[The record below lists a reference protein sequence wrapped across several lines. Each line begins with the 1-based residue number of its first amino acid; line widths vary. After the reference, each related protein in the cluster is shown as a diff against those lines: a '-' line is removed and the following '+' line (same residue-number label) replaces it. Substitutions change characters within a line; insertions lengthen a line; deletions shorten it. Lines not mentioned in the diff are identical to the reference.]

1 MKSKLAK
8 IVIDVV
14 LTFMFLLMASIII
27 NWIAGLIFGT
37 DSRGNADFNG
47 GVLFAITVA
56 LSLGF
61 AYWFYKYVNIGKSNK
76 VEQ

>member
-1 MKSKLAK
+1 MKSKILK

-14 LTFMFLLMASIII
+14 LSFMFLLMASIII

-47 GVLFAITVA
+47 GILFAITVVVTLA
-56 LSLGF
+56 FSV
-61 AYWFYKYVNIGKSNK
+61 WFYKSVSIKKNK
-76 VEQ
+76 KEE